1 MLSTRGKINLN
12 AARITIQQ
20 FKDLLQDN
28 RSLREIHGLDFIYG
42 EFVPTFGNALDVV
55 TIRPYNA
62 AIRILTIST
71 DDENAYVCYD
81 VLDSHYKDM
90 VLEMDLYN
98 LALVPRCVYDG
109 KTGIPTR
116 LITIDVMKLKGEQQ

>member
-1 MLSTRGKINLN
+1 MLSTRGKIDLKSANL
-12 AARITIQQ
+12 TIQQ
-20 FKDLLQDN
+20 FKELLQDN

-42 EFVPTFGNALDVV
+42 EFVPTFNGPLDVV

-98 LALVPRCVYDG
+98 LGLVPRCVYDG
-109 KTGIPTR
+109 KTGKPTR
-116 LITIDVMKLKGEQQ
+116 MITIDIGKLKGEDQ